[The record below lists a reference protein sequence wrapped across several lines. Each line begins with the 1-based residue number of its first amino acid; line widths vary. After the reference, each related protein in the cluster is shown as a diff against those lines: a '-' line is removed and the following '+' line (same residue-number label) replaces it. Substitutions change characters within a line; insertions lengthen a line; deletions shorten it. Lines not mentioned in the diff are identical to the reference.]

1 MFPKRFIDF
10 PDWKIGNPFLEFERT
25 RREMNKLAEGFKS
38 GFPSFSIA
46 GVFPLINVTE
56 DNKNYYVR
64 AELPGMNSEDI
75 EVSATDSSLS
85 ISGQRIITK
94 EGENVRY
101 HRRER
106 EGGKFSRMITLP
118 GSIDTDK
125 VEANFREG
133 ILEILLPKSE
143 AMKPKQIEVK

>member
-10 PDWKIGNPFLEFERT
+10 PDWNIGNPFLEFERM
-25 RREMNKLAEGFKS
+25 RRQMNKLAEGFTS
-38 GFPSFSIA
+38 GLPSFSIA

-56 DNKNYYVR
+56 DNNNYYAR
-64 AELPGMNSEDI
+64 AELPGMNSDDI
-75 EVSATDSSLS
+75 EISATDGSLS
-85 ISGQRIITK
+85 ISGQRIITE

-106 EGGKFSRMITLP
+106 EGGKFSRIISLP

-125 VEANFREG
+125 VEANFRDG